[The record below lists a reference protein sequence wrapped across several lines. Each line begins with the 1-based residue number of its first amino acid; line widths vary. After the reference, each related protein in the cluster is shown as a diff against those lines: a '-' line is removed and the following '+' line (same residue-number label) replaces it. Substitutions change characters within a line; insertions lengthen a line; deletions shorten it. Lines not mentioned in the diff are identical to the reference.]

1 MKNKNILRDHIGFAI
16 FLFLLLICPKIPIHL
31 GGGSEKSSISLG
43 FMGYIIWFLMCPSY
57 LFKFHKKKN
66 ILPFFFLIFFAFY
79 VFLISLLSENLISI
93 IYALQFLF
101 YIVFGSLFLNEYL
114 LRSEMNNS
122 MVISFKILFSIII
135 IYTIG
140 VIISVFTGPFYPH
153 QTIFTFRLWGYMWIQ
168 QGVGFS
174 ESQNMAAEFL
184 IIFTAAFIYLYQAN
198 KFKKVILICLS
209 LCALVLTL
217 SRGAIVAFSIAIIV
231 LSFIELIRIIFQR
244 KIIKKILFN
253 IVYFSSGVFLILT
266 ISALFLYFI
275 NKPLLIAV
283 LSGFGLGENASFIID
298 LNTRL
303 NLWVGG
309 LDKLSTESI
318 FSLIFGGGFCSS
330 MGIATETGAWLTF
343 HNLFVTILIEF
354 GFVGFIIFI
363 SFLLI
368 IFLEYLNVI
377 LTERDIDI
385 SLSARFG
392 FISVL
397 GITIHNFIGEF
408 LYSPVSISVFIL
420 AILLSFNRLNVSN
433 IFNRGNK
440 K

>member
-43 FMGYIIWFLMCPSY
+43 FMGYVIWFLMCPSY
-57 LFKFHKKKN
+57 LFEFHKRKN

-79 VFLISLLSENLISI
+79 VFLISLLSENLVSI

-101 YIVFGSLFLNEYL
+101 YVVFGSLFLNEYL

-122 MVISFKILFSIII
+122 MVISFRILFSIII
-135 IYTIG
+135 IYNVG
-140 VIISVFTGPFYPH
+140 VIISIFTGPFYPH
-153 QTIFTFRLWGYMWIQ
+153 QTIFTFRPWGYMWIQ

-174 ESQNMAAEFL
+174 ESQNMAAELL
-184 IIFTAAFIYLYQAN
+184 IIFTAAFIYIYQAK

-209 LCALVLTL
+209 LCALILTL
-217 SRGAIVAFSIAIIV
+217 SRSAIVAFSIAMII

-266 ISALFLYFI
+266 ISVLFLYFI

-318 FSLIFGGGFCSS
+318 FSLIFGGGFRSS
-330 MGIATETGAWLTF
+330 MGIVTETGAWFTF
-343 HNLFVTILIEF
+343 HNLFITILIEF

-368 IFLEYLNVI
+368 IFLKYLNVI

-392 FISVL
+392 FISML
-397 GITIHNFIGEF
+397 GITIHNFTGEF
-408 LYSPVSISVFIL
+408 LYSPVSMSVLIL
-420 AILLSFNRLNVSN
+420 AISLGFSGLNVFN